1 MHKSIGKCENQPPP
15 REIVTPEHFILK
27 LCTRDD
33 VGEVTRDANVDFNR
47 YSTASPQIGEI
58 LKLCDFFDCPV
69 LFLPFYL
76 DPTPKSN
83 RLTYFHRFSRFMA
96 HTTCFRAR
104 MVLFWGLERQGNMP
118 PKLSTN
124 DYPNEIQYGCRRS
137 S

>member
-1 MHKSIGKCENQPPP
+1 MGKSTPLWNCNPWKFHLETLPTWCKCWFQSVQCGFSP
-15 REIVTPEHFILK
+15 
-27 LCTRDD
+27 
-33 VGEVTRDANVDFNR
+33 NR
-47 YSTASPQIGEI
+47 RNINTLWLFWLS
-58 LKLCDFFDCPV
+58 CPV

-76 DPTPKSN
+76 DPTPRSN
-83 RLTYFHRFSRFMA
+83 RLTDFHRFSRFMA

-137 S
+137 SWKIDMTL